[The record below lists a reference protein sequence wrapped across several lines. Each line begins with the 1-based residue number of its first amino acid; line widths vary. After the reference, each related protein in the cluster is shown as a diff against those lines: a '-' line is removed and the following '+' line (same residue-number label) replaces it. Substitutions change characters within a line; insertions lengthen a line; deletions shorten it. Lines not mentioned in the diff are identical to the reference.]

1 MNDVLI
7 QKMQLEDLDK
17 ITSNLQTD
25 FDDFWNINIL
35 KSELENEHSIFFL
48 IKKETEIV
56 GFAGPLESVDAI
68 HLTNIAIKKDYRGK
82 PL

>member
-1 MNDVLI
+1 MNDGLI

-56 GFAGPLESVDAI
+56 GFAGLWESVDDI
-68 HLTNIAIKKDYRGK
+68 HLTNIVIKKAYRGK
-82 PL
+82 RL